1 MSLVL
6 SNPGSIW
13 IIHPYAGG
21 PGVGRYDRPYHLAK
35 CWQERGEKCVV
46 ITCSD
51 HHLLDQRCHPGPTVI
66 QGVLYEFLKS
76 FEYQGNGVRRLLNM
90 AAFTA
95 AIILR
100 SGSLARRY
108 GRPSRIIISSPH
120 PYAYLAGEYL
130 RKRFS
135 AKLIF
140 EVRDLWPL
148 SLVELAGV
156 SPSHPLVRFTDWLE
170 RRAYRTADQVVSL
183 LPCTKPHMLERG
195 LSEKRWH
202 YIPNGILNLDSE
214 NSIVDNAAIRL
225 VRQWRE
231 EGKFVLAYTG
241 ALGRPNHVQSLI
253 AALAIQ
259 ARKDSNVYAVI
270 VGRGDLKADI
280 ISLIE
285 NRNLAHRVAVF
296 DQIPKKEV
304 ICLLNDVDAGFIS
317 LRPEPI
323 FRFGISPNK
332 LFDYMLLELPVVF
345 AVTSGNDPVS
355 EAGCGSTADPRD
367 PEDISRAIDSL
378 ANLSIE
384 ERQKLGARGKDWVI
398 RNHSYDVLAENYIKL
413 MGVK

>member
-1 MSLVL
+1 M
-6 SNPGSIW
+6 
-13 IIHPYAGG
+13 
-21 PGVGRYDRPYHLAK
+21 
-35 CWQERGEKCVV
+35 GEKCVV
-46 ITCSD
+46 ITSSD
-51 HHLLDQRCHPGPTVI
+51 HHLLDQHVVPGPAEI
-66 QGVLYEFLKS
+66 QGVSYEFLKS
-76 FEYQGNGVRRLLNM
+76 FDYQGNGLRRLLNM

-95 AIILR
+95 RILQK
-100 SGSLARRY
+100 SGPLARRY

-120 PYAYLAGEYL
+120 PYAYFAGEYL

-170 RRAYRTADQVVSL
+170 RRAYRTADHVVSL

-195 LSEKRWH
+195 LNEKRWH
-202 YIPNGILNLDSE
+202 YIPNGILKHDSLSSTV
-214 NSIVDNAAIRL
+214 NSDAMRI

-231 EGKFVLAYTG
+231 AGMFVLAYTG

-253 AALAIQ
+253 AALDIQ
-259 ARKDSNVYAVI
+259 ARRDSNVRAVI
-270 VGRGDLKADI
+270 VGRGDQKDEL

-285 NRNLAHRVAVF
+285 NRNIADRVAVF
-296 DQIPKKEV
+296 DQMPKQEV
-304 ICLLNDVDAGFIS
+304 ISLLNCVDAGFIS

-367 PEDISRAIDSL
+367 PKDISRAIDLL
-378 ANLSIE
+378 ANLSKA
-384 ERQKLGARGKDWVI
+384 ERQKMGARGKDWVI

>member
-1 MSLVL
+1 MSN
-6 SNPGSIW
+6 SGSIW
-13 IIHPYAGG
+13 IVHPYAGG
-21 PGVGRYDRPYHLAK
+21 PGVGRYDRPFHLAK
-35 CWQERGEKCVV
+35 CWQQMGEKCVV
-46 ITCSD
+46 ITSCN
-51 HHLLDQRCHPGPTVI
+51 HHLLDQHIDPGPAEI
-66 QGVLYEFLKS
+66 QGVSYEFLKS
-76 FEYQGNGVRRLLNM
+76 FEYQGNGLRRLLNM

-95 AIILR
+95 R
-100 SGSLARRY
+100 VMQKSGSLARRY

-120 PYAYLAGEYL
+120 PYAYFAGEYL

-170 RRAYRTADQVVSL
+170 RRAYRTADHVVSL

-195 LSEKRWH
+195 LNEKRWH
-202 YIPNGILNLDSE
+202 YIPNGILKHDSLSSTV
-214 NSIVDNAAIRL
+214 NSDAMRI

-231 EGKFVLAYTG
+231 AGMFVLAYTG

-253 AALAIQ
+253 AALDIQ
-259 ARKDSNVYAVI
+259 ARRDSNVRAVI
-270 VGRGDLKADI
+270 VGRGDQKDEL

-285 NRNLAHRVAVF
+285 NRNIADRVAVF
-296 DQIPKKEV
+296 DQIPKQEV
-304 ICLLNDVDAGFIS
+304 ICLLKSVDAGFIS

-355 EAGCGSTADPRD
+355 EAGCGLTADPRN
-367 PEDISRAIDSL
+367 PSDISRAIDIL
-378 ANLSIE
+378 ANLSTV

>member
-1 MSLVL
+1 M
-6 SNPGSIW
+6 
-13 IIHPYAGG
+13 
-21 PGVGRYDRPYHLAK
+21 
-35 CWQERGEKCVV
+35 GEKCVV
-46 ITCSD
+46 ITSCN
-51 HHLLDQRCHPGPTVI
+51 HHLLDQHFNPGPAEI
-66 QGVLYEFLKS
+66 QGVSYEFLKS
-76 FEYQGNGVRRLLNM
+76 FEYQGNGLRRLLNM

-95 AIILR
+95 RIMQK

-120 PYAYLAGEYL
+120 PYAYFAGEYL

-170 RRAYRTADQVVSL
+170 RRAYRTADHVVSL

-195 LSEKRWH
+195 LNEKRWH
-202 YIPNGILNLDSE
+202 YIPNGILKHDSLSSTV
-214 NSIVDNAAIRL
+214 NSDAMRI

-231 EGKFVLAYTG
+231 AGMFVLAYTG

-253 AALAIQ
+253 AALDIQ
-259 ARKDSNVYAVI
+259 ARRDSNVRAVI
-270 VGRGDLKADI
+270 VGRGDQKDEL

-285 NRNLAHRVAVF
+285 NRNIADRVAVF
-296 DQIPKKEV
+296 DQIPKLEV
-304 ICLLNDVDAGFIS
+304 ICLLNSVDAGFIS

-355 EAGCGSTADPRD
+355 EAGCGLTADPRN
-367 PEDISRAIDSL
+367 PSDISRAIDIL
-378 ANLSIE
+378 ANLSTV
-384 ERQKLGARGKDWVI
+384 ERQELGARGKDWVI

>member
-1 MSLVL
+1 M
-6 SNPGSIW
+6 
-13 IIHPYAGG
+13 
-21 PGVGRYDRPYHLAK
+21 
-35 CWQERGEKCVV
+35 
-46 ITCSD
+46 ITSSD
-51 HHLLDQRCHPGPTVI
+51 HHLLDQHVVPGPAEI
-66 QGVLYEFLKS
+66 QGVSYEFLKS
-76 FEYQGNGVRRLLNM
+76 FDYQGNGLRRLLNM

-95 AIILR
+95 RILQK
-100 SGSLARRY
+100 SGPLARRY

-120 PYAYLAGEYL
+120 PYAYFAGEYL

-170 RRAYRTADQVVSL
+170 RRAYRTADHVVSL

-195 LSEKRWH
+195 LNEKRWH
-202 YIPNGILNLDSE
+202 YIPNGILKHDSLSSTV
-214 NSIVDNAAIRL
+214 NSDAMRI

-231 EGKFVLAYTG
+231 AGMFVLAYTG

-253 AALAIQ
+253 AALDIQ
-259 ARKDSNVYAVI
+259 ARRDSNVRAVI
-270 VGRGDLKADI
+270 VGRGDQKDEL
-280 ISLIE
+280 ISLIV
-285 NRNLAHRVAVF
+285 NRNIADRVAVF
-296 DQIPKKEV
+296 DQIPKQEV
-304 ICLLNDVDAGFIS
+304 ISLLNCVDAGFIS

-367 PEDISRAIDSL
+367 PKDISRAIDLL
-378 ANLSIE
+378 ANLSKA
-384 ERQKLGARGKDWVI
+384 ERQKMGARGKDWVI

>member
-1 MSLVL
+1 M
-6 SNPGSIW
+6 
-13 IIHPYAGG
+13 
-21 PGVGRYDRPYHLAK
+21 
-35 CWQERGEKCVV
+35 GEKCVV
-46 ITCSD
+46 ITSCN
-51 HHLLDQRCHPGPTVI
+51 HHLLDQHIDPGPAEI
-66 QGVLYEFLKS
+66 QGVSYEFLKS
-76 FEYQGNGVRRLLNM
+76 FEYQGNGLRRLLNM

-95 AIILR
+95 R
-100 SGSLARRY
+100 VMQMSGSLARRH

-120 PYAYLAGEYL
+120 PYAYFAGEYL

-170 RRAYRTADQVVSL
+170 RRAYRTADHVVSL

-195 LSEKRWH
+195 LNEKRWH
-202 YIPNGILNLDSE
+202 YIPNGILKHDSLSSTV
-214 NSIVDNAAIRL
+214 NSDAMRI

-231 EGKFVLAYTG
+231 AGMFVLAYTG

-253 AALAIQ
+253 AALDIQ
-259 ARKDSNVYAVI
+259 ARRDSNVRAVI
-270 VGRGDLKADI
+270 VGRGDQKDEL

-285 NRNLAHRVAVF
+285 NRNIADRVAVF
-296 DQIPKKEV
+296 DQIPKQEV
-304 ICLLNDVDAGFIS
+304 ISLLNCVDAGFIS

-355 EAGCGSTADPRD
+355 EAGCGSTADPRN
-367 PEDISRAIDSL
+367 PSDISRAIDIL
-378 ANLSIE
+378 ANLSTA
-384 ERQKLGARGKDWVI
+384 ERQKMGARGKDWVI

>member
-1 MSLVL
+1 M
-6 SNPGSIW
+6 
-13 IIHPYAGG
+13 
-21 PGVGRYDRPYHLAK
+21 
-35 CWQERGEKCVV
+35 GEKCVV
-46 ITCSD
+46 ITSSD
-51 HHLLDQRCHPGPTVI
+51 HHLLDQHVVPGPAEI
-66 QGVLYEFLKS
+66 QGVSYEFLKS
-76 FEYQGNGVRRLLNM
+76 FGYQGNGLRRLLNM

-95 AIILR
+95 RILQK

-120 PYAYLAGEYL
+120 PYAYFAGEYL

-170 RRAYRTADQVVSL
+170 RRAYRSADHVVSL

-195 LSEKRWH
+195 LNEKRWH
-202 YIPNGILNLDSE
+202 YIPNGILKHDSLSSTV
-214 NSIVDNAAIRL
+214 NSDAMRI

-231 EGKFVLAYTG
+231 AGMFVLAYTG

-253 AALAIQ
+253 AALDIQ
-259 ARKDSNVYAVI
+259 ARRDSNVRAVI
-270 VGRGDLKADI
+270 VGRGDQKDEL

-285 NRNLAHRVAVF
+285 NRNIADRVAVF
-296 DQIPKKEV
+296 DQIPKQEV
-304 ICLLNDVDAGFIS
+304 ICLLNSVDAGFIS

-332 LFDYMLLELPVVF
+332 LFDYMLSELPVVF

-355 EAGCGSTADPRD
+355 EAGCGLTADPRN
-367 PEDISRAIDSL
+367 PNDISRAIDIL
-378 ANLSIE
+378 ANLSKA